1 VGKAM
6 KISLILFIL
15 FFMCSSSLALGR
27 TELAQIKL
35 RADVIELGG
44 KNMNDSIEKSAK
56 GFAPGLRY
64 PAKGDLPELI
74 IYVYFVS
81 ENTKGSTRYKEVQ
94 FVVKNPD
101 EQERGCKAMKVL
113 FESEDRGPWTA
124 YVDKFDYENG
134 CTPTDSYKDELQRD
148 KVISENHK
156 KQMKQLQSNKPLSR
170 CYDDCLMMGTAA
182 YFNCKQ
188 NCNMKFK
195 Y

>member
-1 VGKAM
+1 M
-6 KISLILFIL
+6 KICLFLFIL
-15 FFMCSSSLALGR
+15 FFTYNTQYAQCR
-27 TELAQIKL
+27 TELKEIKL
-35 RADVIELGG
+35 CLDAIKLDENGI
-44 KNMNDSIEKSAK
+44 KNSVEKSIK
-56 GFAPGLRY
+56 GSAPGLRY
-64 PAKGDLPELI
+64 PAKGDFPELI

-81 ENTKGSTRYKEVQ
+81 EHTKGSTRYKEVQ

-156 KQMKQLQSNKPLSR
+156 KQMEQLQSNKPLSR
-170 CYDDCLMMGTAA
+170 CYDDCLMMGTAT